1 MKLNIDKVL
10 FQWSH
15 RISSSELH
23 IIESGSPC
31 FMRNKQN
38 HAKKK
43 QQQQQQLVIDDLIWI
58 YRHS

>member
-43 QQQQQQLVIDDLIWI
+43 QQQQQQLVIDDLI
-58 YRHS
+58 